1 MAHREVLNIEIY
13 RSDAASLNMKPIQ
26 QWRKL
31 LHECVARRIEVD
43 VFCKL
48 VKILARRAPLQQ
60 AYLVGVLLESR
71 AVTADIFP
79 YDPLIPRYATA
90 LRKLGLI
97 RTATLLDGL
106 RKQPFIESQSTAD
119 AEQSQKTVNSSILM
133 TDTRIV
139 QDLIAPLSSS
149 SPSLDTQDIQSI
161 FAITAEWILDVA
173 RWHTSNINDENQM
186 GGLMSSP
193 DALALFESLGI
204 LLVALSATAKG
215 HDALASESTSGTA
228 KLRYFLYTGTITNLI
243 QTLRSHLDKLS
254 LHTCPHQPVY
264 R

>member
-1 MAHREVLNIEIY
+1 
-13 RSDAASLNMKPIQ
+13 MKPIE

-43 VFCKL
+43 VFRKL
-48 VKILARRAPLQQ
+48 VKILSRRAQLQQ
-60 AYLVGVLLESR
+60 ASLVDVLLESQSI
-71 AVTADIFP
+71 TADIFP

-106 RKQPFIESQSTAD
+106 RKQSFIDSQSTAG
-119 AEQSQKTVNSSILM
+119 AEQRQKAVNPSMLM

-149 SPSLDTQDIQSI
+149 SLSLTTHDIQNI
-161 FAITAEWILDVA
+161 FAVTAEWILDVA
-173 RWHTSNINDENQM
+173 RWHASNINDEHQM

-215 HDALASESTSGTA
+215 HDALASESTSGM
-228 KLRYFLYTGTITNLI
+228 K
-243 QTLRSHLDKLS
+243 
-254 LHTCPHQPVY
+254 
-264 R
+264 

>member
-1 MAHREVLNIEIY
+1 MSDEIW
-13 RSDAASLNMKPIQ
+13 LNMKPIQ

-31 LHECVARRIEVD
+31 LHECAARRIEVD
-43 VFCKL
+43 VFRKL
-48 VKILARRAPLQQ
+48 VKILSRRAPLQE
-60 AYLVGVLLESR
+60 AALVDVLLDSR
-71 AVTADIFP
+71 SITADIFP
-79 YDPLIPRYATA
+79 YDPLMPRYATA

-97 RTATLLDGL
+97 RTTSLLDGL
-106 RKQPFIESQSTAD
+106 RKRSFLGNQSTGG
-119 AEQSQKTVNSSILM
+119 AEQSQKSNPSMLM

-149 SPSLDTQDIQSI
+149 TLSLNTHDIQST

-173 RWHTSNINDENQM
+173 RWHASDINDEHQM

-215 HDALASESTSGTA
+215 HDALASESTSGMTM
-228 KLRYFLYTGTITNLI
+228 LVTIYGS
-243 QTLRSHLDKLS
+243 SH
-254 LHTCPHQPVY
+254 
-264 R
+264 

>member
-1 MAHREVLNIEIY
+1 
-13 RSDAASLNMKPIQ
+13 MKPIQ

-31 LHECVARRIEVD
+31 LQECVARRVEGD
-43 VFCKL
+43 LFRKL
-48 VKILARRAPLQQ
+48 VKILSRRAPLQQ
-60 AYLVGVLLESR
+60 AALVDVLLESR
-71 AVTADIFP
+71 SITADIFP

-97 RTATLLDGL
+97 RTASLLDGL
-106 RKQPFIESQSTAD
+106 RKRSSLGNQSTEG
-119 AEQSQKTVNSSILM
+119 AEQGQKTAKASMLM
-133 TDTRIV
+133 TDIRIV

-149 SPSLDTQDIQSI
+149 SLSLSTNDIQSI

-173 RWHTSNINDENQM
+173 RWHASDINDEHQI

-215 HDALASESTSGTA
+215 HDALASESTSGMAGLFFIYEAVTDSFQSS
-228 KLRYFLYTGTITNLI
+228 KF
-243 QTLRSHLDKLS
+243 HLGKLS
-254 LHTCPHQPVY
+254 QHTCQHLPLYH
-264 R
+264 

>member
-1 MAHREVLNIEIY
+1 MSDEIW
-13 RSDAASLNMKPIQ
+13 LNMKPIQ

-31 LHECVARRIEVD
+31 LHECAARRIEVD
-43 VFCKL
+43 GFRKL
-48 VKILARRAPLQQ
+48 VKILSRRAPLQE
-60 AYLVGVLLESR
+60 AALVDVLLDSR
-71 AVTADIFP
+71 SITADIFP
-79 YDPLIPRYATA
+79 YDPLMPRYATA

-97 RTATLLDGL
+97 RTTSLLDGL
-106 RKQPFIESQSTAD
+106 RKRSFLGNQSTGGT
-119 AEQSQKTVNSSILM
+119 EQSQKSNPSMLM

-149 SPSLDTQDIQSI
+149 TLSLNTHDIQST

-173 RWHTSNINDENQM
+173 RWHASDINDEHQM

-215 HDALASESTSGTA
+215 HDALASESTSGMTM
-228 KLRYFLYTGTITNLI
+228 LVTIYGS
-243 QTLRSHLDKLS
+243 SH
-254 LHTCPHQPVY
+254 
-264 R
+264 

>member
-1 MAHREVLNIEIY
+1 
-13 RSDAASLNMKPIQ
+13 MKPVE

-43 VFCKL
+43 VFRKL
-48 VKILARRAPLQQ
+48 VKILSRRAPLQQ
-60 AYLVGVLLESR
+60 ASVVDVLLDSQ
-71 AVTADIFP
+71 AITADIFP

-97 RTATLLDGL
+97 RTASLLDGL
-106 RKQPFIESQSTAD
+106 RKRSSLGNQPAGG
-119 AEQSQKTVNSSILM
+119 AERQKMGNRSMLM
-133 TDTRIV
+133 TDARIV

-149 SPSLDTQDIQSI
+149 SLSLNTSDIQSI

-173 RWHTSNINDENQM
+173 RWHASDINDEHQM

-215 HDALASESTSGTA
+215 HDALASESTSGIVEPF
-228 KLRYFLYTGTITNLI
+228 YI
-243 QTLRSHLDKLS
+243 QGSH
-254 LHTCPHQPVY
+254 
-264 R
+264 